1 MKTGVWEGKAI
12 SLVLRDSVLGT
23 GPKAS
28 KEGRVMVTELQV
40 SSGPHQCGW
49 QEDLKLSDSHSS
61 GILSNTVG
69 N

>member
-1 MKTGVWEGKAI
+1 MKTGVWEGKAV

-40 SSGPHQCGW
+40 LSGPHQCG
-49 QEDLKLSDSHSS
+49 
-61 GILSNTVG
+61 
-69 N
+69 

>member
-28 KEGRVMVTELQV
+28 EEGRVMVMELQL
-40 SSGPHQCGW
+40 SSGPHQRGW
-49 QEDLKLSDSHSS
+49 QEDLKLSDSQSS
-61 GILSNTVG
+61 GILSNMVG